1 MADPIYKNRIDLKR
15 EYRIMVKT
23 ILPSLNDC
31 GYCGKIKCIC
41 SSKFRLDSSSCLSK
55 CQNCFE
61 FNKSKDILINCG
73 DDQISNYVKNF
84 LIDYFNASDLTNYF
98 LNMNITNEIK
108 KQTQLI
114 LLKYMMKIK
123 LHQLLKKKKEN
134 KKIIIVNQKNIDII
148 LVVNFLIF

>member
-1 MADPIYKNRIDLKR
+1 MADPIFKNRIDLKR

-31 GYCGKIKCIC
+31 GYCGKIKYIF
-41 SSKFRLDSSSCLSK
+41 SSKFRLDCSSCLSK

-73 DDQISNYVKNF
+73 NHQISNYVKNL

-123 LHQLLKKKKEN
+123 LHQFLKKK
-134 KKIIIVNQKNIDII
+134 KKIIIVNQKNIGII
-148 LVVNFLIF
+148 LVVNFLIFLKK